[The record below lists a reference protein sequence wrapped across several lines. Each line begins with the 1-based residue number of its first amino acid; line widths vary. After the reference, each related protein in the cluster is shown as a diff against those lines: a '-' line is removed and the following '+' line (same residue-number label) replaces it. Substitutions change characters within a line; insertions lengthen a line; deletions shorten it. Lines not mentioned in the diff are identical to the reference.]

1 MIGINGFYDFQEECI
16 NKILEVTQQKEKSGI
31 IVKSP
36 TGSGK
41 TIILLEYIDR
51 FLQMYNNYVF
61 VWFCPGAGELEEQ
74 SKSEMEQK
82 LPHRSALSLDDVLR
96 NGFNDGDTVF
106 INWEQVNRSTSKS
119 ITETEKTN
127 LYEQIKRAHRA
138 GLEFIVIVDEE
149 HSFNTTTS
157 REVMRHFAAYYTV
170 RVSATAKENNNYVW
184 HKIDELAVIAKELI
198 TKAIYINE
206 DVPEGEVT
214 DEHLLLLE
222 LADKKRKAI
231 KEAYEG
237 RINPLVLIQFPDESE
252 ELIEYVLGLLNGLGY
267 SVDNGYV
274 AIHMDKRHKNLEGIK
289 EKTGKQKY
297 LLMKQAVATGWNCPR
312 AKILVKLREHMTEDF
327 QVQTIGRIRRMPEQ
341 KFYKNELMDNCFLYT
356 FDNDFKAYVKQD
368 LSTAYEVKRIHLKEK
383 CKTFKLIS
391 QNKGN
396 NNFGID
402 EQEVFK
408 RLYEFYKDNYNIGNN
423 SDVNS
428 TLLSA
433 NDRYKIQET
442 IIIEIKK
449 DKIILTDEVVDGKEV
464 DLYRAV
470 NTNDDGMQ
478 LRQTINMLA
487 GILHIDYDI
496 MNRVLRKMF
505 YGQRNAGKILKLTT
519 KSFYAF
525 IINNR
530 FVLREDF
537 NKSVA
542 SGVQTSLNLN
552 YKESEFTIPEEELLP
567 YDATIEDF
575 KVLSRNAYED
585 YTSDCFVT
593 RSLPERIFERYCE
606 SNEKVDWVF
615 KNGDKGEEYLSIVYE
630 DNANHQRL
638 FYPDYIVKLDDGTI
652 WVIEAKG
659 GESFSGQSRNRDIYA
674 KRKFEQLKDYASK
687 YGVQFG
693 FVREKY
699 IDDEPKMFLCNTEYT
714 EEMSNTWE
722 SINKFF

>member
-16 NKILEVTQQKEKSGI
+16 NRILEATEQTEKSGI

-51 FLQMYNNYVF
+51 FLQMHNNYVF

-82 LPHRSALSLDDVLR
+82 LPHRTALSLDDVLR
-96 NGFNDGDTVF
+96 NGFSDGDTVF

-157 REVMRHFAAYYTV
+157 REVMRHFVAHYTV
-170 RVSATAKENNNYVW
+170 RVSATAKENSSYVW
-184 HKIDELAVIAKELI
+184 YKIDELAVIAKELI

-206 DVPEGEVT
+206 DVPEGQVT
-214 DEHLLLLE
+214 NEHLLLLE
-222 LADKKRKAI
+222 LAEKKRKAI

-237 RINPLVLIQFPDESE
+237 RINPLVLIQFPDESDS
-252 ELIEYVLGLLNGLGY
+252 LIEYILELLNDFGY
-267 SVDNGYV
+267 SVENGYV
-274 AIHMDKRHKNLEGIK
+274 AIHMDKRHKNLDGIK

-383 CKTFKLIS
+383 CKTFRLVS
-391 QNKGN
+391 QNRSTN
-396 NNFGID
+396 NYGID

-408 RLYEFYKDNYNIGNN
+408 RLYKFYKDNYDIVGSSDTNI
-423 SDVNS
+423 

-433 NDRYKIQET
+433 NDKYKLQDT

-449 DKIILTDEVVDGKEV
+449 DKVVLTDEAVDGKEV
-464 DLYRAV
+464 ELYRAV
-470 NTNDDGMQ
+470 NTHNDGLQ

-487 GILHIDYDI
+487 GILHVDYDV

-505 YGQRNAGKILKLTT
+505 YGQRNAGKILKLTING
-519 KSFYAF
+519 FYAF

-530 FVLREDF
+530 FLLREDF
-537 NKSVA
+537 NKAVA
-542 SGVQTSLNLN
+542 SGVQTSLNLD

-575 KVLSRNAYED
+575 KVFLSNAYED

-606 SNEKVDWVF
+606 GNDKVDWVF
-615 KNGDKGEEYLSIVYE
+615 KNGDKGEEYFSIVYE
-630 DNANHQRL
+630 DNASHQRL
-638 FYPDYIVKLDDGTI
+638 FYPDYIVKLNDGSVWI
-652 WVIEAKG
+652 IEAKG
-659 GESFSGQSRNRDIYA
+659 GESTSGQSRNRDIYA
-674 KRKFEQLKDYASK
+674 QRKFGKLKEYAQK
-687 YGVQFG
+687 YNVNFG

-714 EEMSNTWE
+714 EEISDNWK
-722 SINKFF
+722 SINNFF

>member
-16 NKILEVTQQKEKSGI
+16 NKILEVTQKKEKSGI

-615 KNGDKGEEYLSIVYE
+615 KNGDKGEEFLSIVYE